1 MAFLSEQNG
10 VQSQVTRIPDGD
22 NQARSSAFPGE
33 IFKLGIG
40 DQTQVVNKPVLT
52 LNDLATGLLN
62 AGIAETKGAT
72 STIILEAEKSFVV
85 NYKPGVIASEGTGI
99 DVTGDHGKVLN
110 NGLTTGDVNGARL
123 AGEDGRLVNFG
134 DVRSDSRAIDIV
146 GVGTKIFNYGD
157 ITGTGD
163 QRNGTVYADNGAE
176 DITLVNGKRGS
187 IDAGF
192 GNDGAGVSFEL
203 GDRAG
208 EAVGAN
214 ITNHGLIAGRGDAKA
229 GLNTR
234 GDGIRLFSGVED
246 GAATYDGNIFNTGQ
260 ITSDN
265 ARGIEIRDN
274 LGFDGKIL
282 NKGLIFGETD
292 GLYFGDAEHDAK
304 VLNRGTIASD
314 SRAVNID
321 GDGVDLVNSGDIV
334 GTDVQRNGTVY
345 ADRTAD
351 DYKILN
357 LKGGLIKA
365 QDGGS
370 AVSLQTGD
378 ANGDVVLAGVK
389 NLGRIIGGGDAET
402 GNQVGDGV
410 RLFSSVKD
418 AVFDGDIFNAG
429 LVRASK
435 YSDAAVG
442 ISIEDGIKLD
452 GAILNYGR
460 IVANAVAIDA
470 TEAGGHVNIVN
481 AGVIRG
487 GVNLSDGNDHYDSS
501 YGRTAGVVE
510 GGNGHDVLEG
520 GFARDLLAGGQGDD
534 ELTGGYGRDVFIFR
548 ASDAKSEDVIT
559 DFEDHRDRID
569 VSHFG
574 YSSLQQI
581 GVAQKGDDV
590 VLTFAKD
597 NTVTLRD
604 TGKADIGV
612 DDFIF

>member
-1 MAFLSEQNG
+1 M
-10 VQSQVTRIPDGD
+10 TRIPDGD

-110 NGLTTGDVNGARL
+110 NGLMTGDVNGARL

-134 DVRSDSRAIDIV
+134 EVRSDSRAIDIV
-146 GVGTKIFNYGD
+146 GIGTKIFNYGD

-163 QRNGTVYADNGAE
+163 
-176 DITLVNGKRGS
+176 
-187 IDAGF
+187 
-192 GNDGAGVSFEL
+192 
-203 GDRAG
+203 
-208 EAVGAN
+208 
-214 ITNHGLIAGRGDAKA
+214 
-229 GLNTR
+229 
-234 GDGIRLFSGVED
+234 
-246 GAATYDGNIFNTGQ
+246 
-260 ITSDN
+260 
-265 ARGIEIRDN
+265 
-274 LGFDGKIL
+274 
-282 NKGLIFGETD
+282 
-292 GLYFGDAEHDAK
+292 
-304 VLNRGTIASD
+304 
-314 SRAVNID
+314 
-321 GDGVDLVNSGDIV
+321 
-334 GTDVQRNGTVY
+334 QRNGTVY

-418 AVFDGDIFNAG
+418 AVIDGDIFNAG

-470 TEAGGHVNIVN
+470 TEAGGHVNVVN

-487 GVNLSDGNDHYDSS
+487 DVNLSDGNDHYDGS

-604 TGKADIGV
+604 TDKADIGV